1 MDREGL
7 KNIGRTFAGLGLAL
21 AAANDAPA
29 AAEPTGGFMSKDKK
43 SIHGVRIYT
52 DGNGNT
58 HAGRFV
64 YPGAPVAEAPDSIV
78 PKGATVYFENA
89 AAEVLIR
96 GFPPHFTTGYHND
109 PAHQHQ
115 LTFTMD
121 GYSAGGCMDGSAYE
135 LRAGDLAMVEDPVGK
150 GHTTHDEGGTGF
162 TVFFVAMPSGE

>member
-1 MDREGL
+1 MNRKDMT
-7 KNIGRTFAGLGLAL
+7 NIARALAGAGLAL
-21 AAANDAPA
+21 TAVKKAA
-29 AAEPTGGFMSKDKK
+29 AAEPVGGFMAKDRK

-58 HAGRFV
+58 HAGRFI

-78 PKGATVYFENA
+78 PKGATVYFESA

-121 GYSAGGCMDGSAYE
+121 GYSAGGCMDGSTYE

-150 GHTTHDEGGTGF
+150 GHTTHDEGGAGF
-162 TVFFVAMPSGE
+162 TVFFVAMPSSE